1 MELNQYVFLTHIIFT
16 VITSFY
22 LISLF
27 LSKSKIN
34 DNINRLGAWIMFLL
48 FSSYLYIYD
57 DYSSLFTNKSSLF
70 YWSGLLCFCYAYAI
84 GAAQFKFSNINYIF
98 AMILFCIGS
107 LSYLYQSMI
116 IEKNYTL
123 DNHVYSFWD
132 NIFYLISSV
141 LYLIY
146 GYIDNFYILLAGVI
160 FFLIGRLLSLYIS
173 YRNHKKVQLGKDLKS
188 DE

>member
-1 MELNQYVFLTHIIFT
+1 MVDITLHGTVIKYYKIIYLILKKKIIIILYMELNQYVFLTHIIFT
-16 VITSFY
+16 IITAFY

-48 FSSYLYIYD
+48 FSTYLYIYD
-57 DYSSLFTNKSSLF
+57 DYSSLFTNESSLF

-107 LSYLYQSMI
+107 LSYLYQSTI
-116 IEKNYTL
+116 
-123 DNHVYSFWD
+123 HVK
-132 NIFYLISSV
+132 
-141 LYLIY
+141 
-146 GYIDNFYILLAGVI
+146 YIN
-160 FFLIGRLLSLYIS
+160 
-173 YRNHKKVQLGKDLKS
+173 
-188 DE
+188 